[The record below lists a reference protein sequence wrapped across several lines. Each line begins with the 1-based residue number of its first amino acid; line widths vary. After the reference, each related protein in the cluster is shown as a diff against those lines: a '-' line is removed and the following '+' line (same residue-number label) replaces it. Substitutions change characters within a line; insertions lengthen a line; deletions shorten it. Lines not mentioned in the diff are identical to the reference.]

1 MVVIGEN
8 ELLIFK
14 EFIFGHPDFEI
25 KFTDFFTSNVIKTAF
40 IALKYLYIAWKHNML

>member
-1 MVVIGEN
+1 MVVIEEN

-14 EFIFGHPDFEI
+14 AFIFGNPDFEI

-40 IALKYLYIAWKHNML
+40 IALKYLYIAWMHILL